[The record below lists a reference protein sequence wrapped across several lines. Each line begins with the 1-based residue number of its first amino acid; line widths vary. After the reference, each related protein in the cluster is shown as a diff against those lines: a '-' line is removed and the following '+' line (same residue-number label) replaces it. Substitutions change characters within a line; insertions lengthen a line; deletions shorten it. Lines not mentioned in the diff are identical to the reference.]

1 MVWLG
6 AMARGSERRLTPRC
20 FTRTIDLLPE
30 AELPRATSRATFS
43 FIAIQAPSPRA
54 GTASVMG

>member
-1 MVWLG
+1 M
-6 AMARGSERRLTPRC
+6 TPRC